1 MAMVWEAS
9 KAYIRGK
16 IIAQTAKK
24 KKEHINTV
32 KKLEADLIIMERKLA
47 EHYSDS
53 LLNKICRCKF
63 KLHEI
68 FNKKAEYAL
77 YSD

>member
-16 IIAQTAKK
+16 IIAQTSKK
-24 KKEHINTV
+24 KKEHINIV

-53 LLNKICRCKF
+53 LFNNICRCKL

-68 FNKKAEYAL
+68 FNKKAE
-77 YSD
+77 

>member
-1 MAMVWEAS
+1 MSWQKINIGSTDSMAMVWEAS

-32 KKLEADLIIMERKLA
+32 KKLEADLIIMEQ
-47 EHYSDS
+47 
-53 LLNKICRCKF
+53 
-63 KLHEI
+63 
-68 FNKKAEYAL
+68 
-77 YSD
+77 